1 MLLVDTSPAARN
13 ESWASS
19 DAARSTMRANRG
31 RDTAPEM
38 LVRRR
43 VHALGLRYRVN
54 VRPENDLRQT
64 ADLLFTR
71 ARVAVMIDG
80 CFWHGCPE
88 HYQAPKSN
96 GAFWAEKVARNRAR
110 DVETTVLLEARGW
123 SVIRI
128 WEHEVRADA
137 DLVANQIVEAVTH
150 RSPNAL
156 PQQRVQHR
164 TEESRHSLGPDDE
177 GTVEQQIR

>member
-1 MLLVDTSPAARN
+1 
-13 ESWASS
+13 
-19 DAARSTMRANRG
+19 MRANRG
-31 RDTAPEM
+31 RDTGPEM

-54 VRPENDLRQT
+54 VRPEDDLRQT

-71 ARVAVMIDG
+71 ARVAIMVDG

-110 DVETTVLLEARGW
+110 DAETTELLEARGW
-123 SVIRI
+123 FVIRA

-137 DLVANQIVEAVTH
+137 DLVATRITAAV
-150 RSPNAL
+150 RSRSAQPL
-156 PQQRVQHR
+156 SQHR
-164 TEESRHSLGPDDE
+164 VEDASEVPGEGVASDDE
-177 GTVEQQIR
+177 GTIQQQV